1 MKSNSTNVVAKSFRS
16 AIEWHTHK
24 TKTCSAPKK
33 TFLYLTLKVFLSTKR
48 LRKKRIHFLKWS
60 KSVCNAIHKAIERFG
75 HRGNGNKKIEKYRC
89 GLAECRCVRR
99 ARHSVSLISSS
110 SINCALAFQARIF
123 LCEINGALGELSC
136 RLKKTMIFFAHSI
149 SLLLGRYSRGIQWI
163 WACVRSTLA
172 NFIERSSG
180 WCECV

>member
-1 MKSNSTNVVAKSFRS
+1 MTYTQNKNMLRAEKNVS
-16 AIEWHTHK
+16 
-24 TKTCSAPKK
+24 
-33 TFLYLTLKVFLSTKR
+33 LLN
-48 LRKKRIHFLKWS
+48 S
-60 KSVCNAIHKAIERFG
+60 KSVSFDETIEKKTHTFLEMVEICLQRHSQS
-75 HRGNGNKKIEKYRC
+75 HRTIRSSGQRKQKIEKYRC